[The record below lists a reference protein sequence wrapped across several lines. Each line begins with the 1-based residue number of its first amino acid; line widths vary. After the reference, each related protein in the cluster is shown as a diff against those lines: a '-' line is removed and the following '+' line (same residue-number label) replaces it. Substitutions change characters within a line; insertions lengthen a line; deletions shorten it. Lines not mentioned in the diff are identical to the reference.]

1 MSRGFFYI
9 AIRVVVILL
18 AAFFTKKI
26 SGGWAFFRIPV
37 KAIKYDGGSFYSKQI
52 HIHEKVKSMLD
63 LRFVRSSPDVVRADL
78 KKRNDTEKLAWVDD
92 LLNKDARSRELKME
106 IDTLRQRR
114 NTIAREIN
122 AARKAEHDTDV
133 LLAEAANLP
142 QQIRDR
148 DAEQEEI
155 VKAIHYYLMRLPNIL
170 HESVP
175 VGKDDTENVEL
186 KCVGIPR
193 KFDFELKNHG
203 QLAAER
209 GWADFERATKI
220 SGAGFYFLKG
230 SLALLDLALQRFSI
244 DLLVRRGYTP
254 IIPPYMINRLSYE
267 GVTDL
272 DDFEKVM
279 YKIDGDDMYLI
290 ATSEHPLGA
299 MHQDE
304 IFEEKDLP
312 LRLAGISP
320 CFRREIGAHGLDT
333 KGLFRVHQFTKIEQF
348 VFCTP
353 EDSWQIHEELLTN
366 AEEVFQNLR
375 IPYRVVSICTGD
387 IGTVAAKKYDIE
399 AWMPRE
405 NAYKE
410 VVSCSNCT
418 SYQAVRLNIKVR
430 DRTDFE
436 SKRHVHTLNST
447 AIATSRVMRA
457 ILENY
462 QNRDGSVEIPPVLR
476 PYMNDQ
482 EYL

>member
-1 MSRGFFYI
+1 
-9 AIRVVVILL
+9 
-18 AAFFTKKI
+18 
-26 SGGWAFFRIPV
+26 
-37 KAIKYDGGSFYSKQI
+37 
-52 HIHEKVKSMLD
+52 MLD
-63 LRFVRSSPDVVRADL
+63 LRFVRSSPDIIRADL
-78 KKRNDTEKLAWVDD
+78 KKRHDSEKLGWVDD
-92 LLNKDARSRELKME
+92 LLRKDIRSRELKME
-106 IDTLRQRR
+106 TDVLRQRR

-122 AARKAEHDTDV
+122 AARKSGQDV
-133 LLAEAANLP
+133 NDLLAEAANLP
-142 QQIRDR
+142 LKIREK

-155 VKAIHYYLMRLPNIL
+155 TKTIHFYLMRLPNIL

-175 VGKDDTENVEL
+175 VGKDDTENVQIR
-186 KCVGIPR
+186 CVGTQR
-193 KFDFELKNHG
+193 EFNFELKNHG
-203 QLAAER
+203 HLAAEQ

-230 SLALLDLALQRFSI
+230 SLVLLDLALQRFSI
-244 DLLVRRGYTP
+244 DLLAGKGYIP
-254 IIPPYMINRLSYE
+254 IIPPYMINRSSYE

-290 ATSEHPLGA
+290 ATSEHPMGA

-304 IFEEKDLP
+304 IFDEKDLP

-333 KGLFRVHQFTKIEQF
+333 KGLFRVHQFTKVEQF
-348 VFCTP
+348 VFCRP
-353 EDSWQIHEELLTN
+353 EDSWNIHEELLAN
-366 AEEVFQNLR
+366 AEEVFQKIG

-418 SYQAVRLNIKVR
+418 SYQAVRLNIRVR
-430 DRTDFE
+430 DRNDFE
-436 SKRHVHTLNST
+436 FKRYVHTLNST
-447 AIATSRVMRA
+447 AIATSRVIRA

-462 QNRDGSVEIPPVLR
+462 QNADGSVEIPHVLR
-476 PYMNDQ
+476 SYMNNR